1 MDEDFD
7 GYEALYHD
15 DLWSDAH
22 SPALQCYGLG
32 LDVYEELADEE
43 EWWDTD
49 RVSYEDDYFVDDFET
64 LYEDDQ
70 A

>member
-7 GYEALYHD
+7 FPSVEEATW
-15 DLWSDAH
+15 LWSDAH
-22 SPALQCYGLG
+22 SPALHRYGLA

-49 RVSYEDDYFVDDFET
+49 RVPYEDDEFVDDYET